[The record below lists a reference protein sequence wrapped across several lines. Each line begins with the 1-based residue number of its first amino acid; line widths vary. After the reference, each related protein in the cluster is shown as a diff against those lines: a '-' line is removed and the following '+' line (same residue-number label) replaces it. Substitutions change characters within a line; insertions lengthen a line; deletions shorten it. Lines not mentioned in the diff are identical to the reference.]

1 MDSEGYFTKSDLLDY
16 EKASKKAMIY
26 LINLLNIYCKDK
38 SFGWMMA
45 DRIKSLESI
54 NGKIAKKKNE
64 KGDLFDPQLDL
75 LDIAGLRIVFC
86 DKNNIYPCM
95 EELDS
100 DIHSWDSS
108 KFSYEFEKSKLSV
121 DNYDVSNLYDFV
133 DTLTR
138 SWERVVIMKDYIMYQ
153 KESGYQSLHVIINVP
168 VETRDNDNNSITRY
182 CPVEIQFR
190 NFTQH
195 LYNECE
201 HGVRYKGNRDD
212 AELFEPIFDSSKRFL
227 LNVSNDAINTLLSN
241 EKQYLLV
248 REY

>member
-1 MDSEGYFTKSDLLDY
+1 MDSHVYLTRCDLLDY

-54 NGKIAKKKNE
+54 NNKISKKIVE
-64 KGDLFDPQLDL
+64 KGAEFDPRLDL
-75 LDIAGLRIVFC
+75 LDIAGLRVVFC
-86 DKNNIYPCM
+86 DKSNIYPFIEDLDNKIHNWSS
-95 EELDS
+95 EEFIS
-100 DIHSWDSS
+100 
-108 KFSYEFEKSKLSV
+108 EFEKSKLSI
-121 DNYDVSNLYDFV
+121 DNYSVSNLYDFV
-133 DTLTR
+133 DTLAR
-138 SWERVVIMKDYIMYQ
+138 SWDRVIIVKDYIKYQ

-168 VETRDNDNNSITRY
+168 IQTRDNDNNSITRY

-201 HGVRYKGNRDD
+201 HDFYKGRRNDFTLFKNIFDECKKFLFDVSRDD
-212 AELFEPIFDSSKRFL
+212 IEKM
-227 LNVSNDAINTLLSN
+227 LSCD
-241 EKQYLLV
+241 KQYLII
-248 REY
+248 RKY